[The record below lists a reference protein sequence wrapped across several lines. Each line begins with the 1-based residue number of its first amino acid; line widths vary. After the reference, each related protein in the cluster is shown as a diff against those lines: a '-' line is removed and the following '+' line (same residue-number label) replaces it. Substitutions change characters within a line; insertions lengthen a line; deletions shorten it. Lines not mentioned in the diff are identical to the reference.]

1 MEENG
6 VNMAAEPV
14 VTYPTTSYADVMGYL
29 HRIRLSPKIKE
40 SVAKRLLL
48 EVTEPY
54 LAKTFARIDH
64 LSMLK
69 ADWDGHNA
77 KKVSYTVLNNLRN
90 VLLISDNN
98 DWEYWMISP
107 EASGALALQSK
118 LHNATISIGD
128 EEFSYYRSSEDG
140 EEGKSHVKFSPELFL
155 EIMRRIV

>member
-14 VTYPTTSYADVMGYL
+14 V
-29 HRIRLSPKIKE
+29 RL
-40 SVAKRLLL
+40 
-48 EVTEPY
+48 
-54 LAKTFARIDH
+54 DH

-107 EASGALALQSK
+107 ETSGALALQSK

>member
-1 MEENG
+1 MEDNG
-6 VNMAAEPV
+6 VNKAAEAAV
-14 VTYPTTSYADVMGYL
+14 AYPTTSYADVMGYL
-29 HRIRLSPKIKE
+29 HRIRISPKVKE

-54 LAKTFARIDH
+54 IAKTFARLDH
-64 LSMLK
+64 LSTLK

-77 KKVSYTVLNNLRN
+77 KRVSYAVLDNLRN

-107 EASGALALQSK
+107 ETSGALALQSK

-128 EEFSYYRSSEDG
+128 EEFSYYRIADDG
-140 EEGKSHVKFSPELFL
+140 EEGKSHVKFSPESFL